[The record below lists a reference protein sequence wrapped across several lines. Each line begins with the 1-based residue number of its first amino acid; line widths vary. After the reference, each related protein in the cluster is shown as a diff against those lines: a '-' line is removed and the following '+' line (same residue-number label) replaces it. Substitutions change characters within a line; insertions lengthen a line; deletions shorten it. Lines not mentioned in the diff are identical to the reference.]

1 MSKVTFQIHQ
11 SDTSLQ
17 NVKILTST
25 AVLVVELLNVVRLPN
40 YLASQSFDFESAW
53 WRLLQKR
60 VVHTKFYIYVLFT

>member
-1 MSKVTFQIHQ
+1 MYRVMSKVTFQIHQ

-53 WRLLQKR
+53 
-60 VVHTKFYIYVLFT
+60 